1 MSRYLARYGYFPKEL
16 FRLNNSLS
24 VRLRDRAVKRTGS
37 FDVVTEAGKMKPKA
51 IDPTTY
57 QGPNGA
63 SMRPNTQAQKDL
75 VENYTGSQVV
85 RFSIPQGKLDSF
97 HKKLFISK
105 FAGTKLPED
114 LTLIHEKGDHNSLQP
129 AKEMTLE
136 GKSNNLIFLR
146 QASY

>member
-1 MSRYLARYGYFPKEL
+1 
-16 FRLNNSLS
+16 
-24 VRLRDRAVKRTGS
+24 
-37 FDVVTEAGKMKPKA
+37 
-51 IDPTTY
+51 
-57 QGPNGA
+57 
-63 SMRPNTQAQKDL
+63 MRPNTQAQKDL